1 MSIKNAKIQIFS
13 VDYLFF
19 TEYIHINMKRGA
31 IKKAESTLVNVYFPD
46 PLLKHVDGAVVE
58 LDTDR
63 SKFMRQAVREKLV
76 KHGIKIPKEVAA

>member
-1 MSIKNAKIQIFS
+1 
-13 VDYLFF
+13 
-19 TEYIHINMKRGA
+19 MKRGA